1 MANSIDW
8 GQGAINN
15 NIGWGQGAVNN
26 DISWGDV
33 HSESWSGDTDIVGID
48 IDPNQVIIDAF
59 KARILADSGTFEA
72 ESCLLTFL
80 TEIN

>member
-1 MANSIDW
+1 MSDW
-8 GQGAINN
+8 GQGSKNN

-26 DISWGDV
+26 GISWGAS
-33 HSESWSGDTDIVGID
+33 HSESWAGDTDIVG

-59 KARILADSGTFEA
+59 KERVSTDGGTFEA

-80 TEIN
+80 TQIN